1 MFTIYPWVE
10 KATRHTPEPIEVG
23 GPLKGVLCTLID
35 QKYTEFWVTSTI
47 LATFSDFP
55 YKQVLCTHR
64 KKETPARRK
73 GCFLPSRGVVWR
85 TG

>member
-1 MFTIYPWVE
+1 MIYPWVE
-10 KATRHTPEPIEVG
+10 KATRHTPESVEVG
-23 GPLKGVLCTLID
+23 GPLKSVLCTLID
-35 QKYTEFWVTSTI
+35 QKYTEFWVTSNI

-55 YKQVLCTHR
+55 YKQ
-64 KKETPARRK
+64 PAQRK